1 MHTHIHSHTCTH
13 SLGLLWERGASRI
26 LVSSCS
32 FRSKQRAEPRARSV
46 PRILLSGS
54 RLCLGF
60 WKHLSRSRALG
71 PEETLPGAL
80 MDESQ
85 EWGVLAEGDNEFMFM
100 DLEQKIS
107 KYFPKDWKRQVH
119 KGGRPRAP
127 FVSFL
132 RVQYYVEDG
141 RVIRA
146 RSGLLPRPPPPSSD
160 KTARHLYYCHLKERV
175 LRSECTHREEAYF
188 LLAAYGLQAD
198 LGNHRELV
206 HVGRYFEPEAY
217 FPQWIIAKRGS
228 AYILRHAPAVH
239 REQRGLDP
247 KEAVLR
253 FIREACRLDDV
264 PVHFFRLYKDKK
276 EDRPTIILGLTLKGM
291 QVYQEADHAP
301 KLLYDFPWSHIG
313 KLVFLGKRLEI
324 QPDGPPSV
332 RKLVYYTGCAS
343 RSGHLLRLFSATHL
357 LRLTLRPT
365 LRRLQQLEEAEEKQH
380 YRESYIGDMLD
391 LDRDPG
397 DKGSPG
403 SPRSGHGGRQLPEHP
418 SLGSADS
425 SSSPR
430 LRGIEADAGP
440 AEPWGVSVD
449 EPWGTEAVLGE
460 APPCSPSTSQRS
472 HGTDGGH
479 GGGCEGEAQDRGDA
493 SCKEPSAAVQVGLIR
508 TWGHSEEALHQVAR
522 GWPPPV
528 HSGRKMLAVPACG
541 RDPSGSLCTDP
552 PPRSGWPDQVHSLLG
567 AFDPRSRSPV
577 TAPAPA
583 SSRPPR
589 RPCCSQS
596 RRPLCE
602 VWAQL
607 SPHDRP
613 GRWVTPA
620 HPSHDAFTAGLQ
632 ACSRTARG
640 RPVPAGPTEPER
652 RLGHPEKPGCRF

>member
-1 MHTHIHSHTCTH
+1 MTT
-13 SLGLLWERGASRI
+13 
-26 LVSSCS
+26 
-32 FRSKQRAEPRARSV
+32 EPRDVLVQLPTREQLRLVVGVRATCRELFQRVCDVTSIKEAHFFGLSV
-46 PRILLSGS
+46 VR
-54 RLCLGF
+54 
-60 WKHLSRSRALG
+60 
-71 PEETLPGAL
+71 
-80 MDESQ
+80 
-85 EWGVLAEGDNEFMFM
+85 DNEFMFM

-119 KGGRPRAP
+119 KGGRPCAP

-141 RVIRA
+141 RVI
-146 RSGLLPRPPPPSSD
+146 SD

-253 FIREACRLDDV
+253 FIREACRLEDV

-276 EDRPTIILGLTLKGM
+276 EDRPTIVLGLTLKGM
-291 QVYQEADHAP
+291 QVYQ
-301 KLLYDFPWSHIG
+301 
-313 KLVFLGKRLEI
+313 GKRLEI
-324 QPDGPPSV
+324 QPDGPPSA

-380 YRESYIGDMLD
+380 YRESYVSDTLD

-403 SPRSGHGGRQLPEHP
+403 SPRSGRGGRQLPEHP

-425 SSSPR
+425 GSSPR

-460 APPCSPSTSQRS
+460 VPPCSPSASQRS
-472 HGTDGGH
+472 HGTDGGR
-479 GGGCEGEAQDRGDA
+479 GGGREGEAQDRGDA
-493 SCKEPSAAVQVGLIR
+493 SCKDPLAAAVQVGLIR
-508 TWGHSEEALHQVAR
+508 TWGRSAEALHQIPEADPHCH
-522 GWPPPV
+522 GLDHAPPGP
-528 HSGRKMLAVPACG
+528 CG
-541 RDPSGSLCTDP
+541 VRSSKRLSLVLC
-552 PPRSGWPDQVHSLLG
+552 REDQL
-567 AFDPRSRSPV
+567 
-577 TAPAPA
+577 
-583 SSRPPR
+583 
-589 RPCCSQS
+589 
-596 RRPLCE
+596 
-602 VWAQL
+602 
-607 SPHDRP
+607 
-613 GRWVTPA
+613 
-620 HPSHDAFTAGLQ
+620 
-632 ACSRTARG
+632 
-640 RPVPAGPTEPER
+640 PE
-652 RLGHPEKPGCRF
+652 EFVV

>member
-1 MHTHIHSHTCTH
+1 MHVYMFHMHMYARTRTYTCTCAHTPCTRVHTHKHSHTCTTPCTRTHTYSRMCTHTYTHHMHTMHTVCTRIYTHTHAHCAHCMHTHIHSHTCTH

-26 LVSSCS
+26 LVYSCS
-32 FRSKQRAEPRARSV
+32 FRRKQCTEPQARSV

-54 RLCLGF
+54 RLCPGF
-60 WKHLSRSRALG
+60 WKHLSTSRALG

-146 RSGLLPRPPPPSSD
+146 RSGLLPRPPTPSSD

-253 FIREACRLDDV
+253 FIREACRLEDV

-276 EDRPTIILGLTLKGM
+276 EDRPTIVLGLTLKGM

-324 QPDGPPSV
+324 QPDGPPSA

-380 YRESYIGDMLD
+380 YRESYVSDTLD
-391 LDRDPG
+391 LDRHPG

-403 SPRSGHGGRQLPEHP
+403 SPRSGRGGRQLPEHP

-425 SSSPR
+425 GSSPC

-449 EPWGTEAVLGE
+449 EPRGTEAVRGE

-479 GGGCEGEAQDRGDA
+479 GGGREGEAQDRGDA
-493 SCKEPSAAVQVGLIR
+493 SCKEPSAAVQVRLIR
-508 TWGHSEEALHQVAR
+508 TWGRSAEALHQIPEADPHCH
-522 GWPPPV
+522 GLDHAPPGP
-528 HSGRKMLAVPACG
+528 CG
-541 RDPSGSLCTDP
+541 VRSSKCLSL
-552 PPRSGWPDQVHSLLG
+552 V
-567 AFDPRSRSPV
+567 
-577 TAPAPA
+577 
-583 SSRPPR
+583 
-589 RPCCSQS
+589 
-596 RRPLCE
+596 LCRE
-602 VWAQL
+602 GQL
-607 SPHDRP
+607 
-613 GRWVTPA
+613 
-620 HPSHDAFTAGLQ
+620 
-632 ACSRTARG
+632 
-640 RPVPAGPTEPER
+640 PE
-652 RLGHPEKPGCRF
+652 EFVV

>member
-1 MHTHIHSHTCTH
+1 WG
-13 SLGLLWERGASRI
+13 LGGCVEGSGEWGLGGCVEGSGEWGLGGCVEGSGEWGWGGCVEGSGEWG
-26 LVSSCS
+26 LGGCVEGSGEWGLGGCVEGSG
-32 FRSKQRAEPRARSV
+32 RAG
-46 PRILLSGS
+46 GS
-54 RLCLGF
+54 RRTQAV
-60 WKHLSRSRALG
+60 SG
-71 PEETLPGAL
+71 PSG
-80 MDESQ
+80 
-85 EWGVLAEGDNEFMFM
+85 
-100 DLEQKIS
+100 
-107 KYFPKDWKRQVH
+107 
-119 KGGRPRAP
+119 
-127 FVSFL
+127 
-132 RVQYYVEDG
+132 
-141 RVIRA
+141 RA
-146 RSGLLPRPPPPSSD
+146 RSGLLPRPPTPSRD

-228 AYILRHAPAVH
+228 AYILRHTPAVH

-253 FIREACRLDDV
+253 FIREACRLEDV
-264 PVHFFRLYKDKK
+264 PVHFFRLYKVNRDKK
-276 EDRPTIILGLTLKGM
+276 EDRPTIVLGLTLKGM

-324 QPDGPPSV
+324 QPDGPPSA

-380 YRESYIGDMLD
+380 YRESYVSDTLD

-403 SPRSGHGGRQLPEHP
+403 SPRSGGGGRQLPEHP

-425 SSSPR
+425 GSSPR

-449 EPWGTEAVLGE
+449 EPWGTEAVRGE

-472 HGTDGGH
+472 HGTDGGR
-479 GGGCEGEAQDRGDA
+479 GGGREGEAQDRGDGLR
-493 SCKEPSAAVQVGLIR
+493 SAVQ
-508 TWGHSEEALHQVAR
+508 
-522 GWPPPV
+522 
-528 HSGRKMLAVPACG
+528 
-541 RDPSGSLCTDP
+541 
-552 PPRSGWPDQVHSLLG
+552 
-567 AFDPRSRSPV
+567 
-577 TAPAPA
+577 
-583 SSRPPR
+583 
-589 RPCCSQS
+589 
-596 RRPLCE
+596 CE
-602 VWAQL
+602 Q
-607 SPHDRP
+607 H
-613 GRWVTPA
+613 
-620 HPSHDAFTAGLQ
+620 
-632 ACSRTARG
+632 C
-640 RPVPAGPTEPER
+640 
-652 RLGHPEKPGCRF
+652 

>member
-1 MHTHIHSHTCTH
+1 MTT
-13 SLGLLWERGASRI
+13 
-26 LVSSCS
+26 
-32 FRSKQRAEPRARSV
+32 EPRDVLVQLPTREQLRLVVGVRATCRELFQRVCDVTSIKEAHFFGLSV
-46 PRILLSGS
+46 VR
-54 RLCLGF
+54 
-60 WKHLSRSRALG
+60 
-71 PEETLPGAL
+71 
-80 MDESQ
+80 
-85 EWGVLAEGDNEFMFM
+85 DNEFMFM

-146 RSGLLPRPPPPSSD
+146 RSGLLPRPPTPSSD

-253 FIREACRLDDV
+253 FIREACRLEDV
-264 PVHFFRLYKDKK
+264 PVHFFRLYKVDRDKK
-276 EDRPTIILGLTLKGM
+276 EDRPTIVLGLTLKGM

-324 QPDGPPSV
+324 QPDGPPSA

-380 YRESYIGDMLD
+380 YRESYVSDTLD
-391 LDRDPG
+391 LDRHPG

-403 SPRSGHGGRQLPEHP
+403 SPRSGRGGRQLPEHP

-425 SSSPR
+425 GSSPC

-449 EPWGTEAVLGE
+449 EPRGTEAVRGE

-479 GGGCEGEAQDRGDA
+479 GGGREGEAQDRGDA
-493 SCKEPSAAVQVGLIR
+493 SCKEPSAAVQVRLIR
-508 TWGHSEEALHQVAR
+508 TWGRSAEALHQIPEADPHCH
-522 GWPPPV
+522 GLDHAPPGP
-528 HSGRKMLAVPACG
+528 CG
-541 RDPSGSLCTDP
+541 VRSSKCLSL
-552 PPRSGWPDQVHSLLG
+552 V
-567 AFDPRSRSPV
+567 
-577 TAPAPA
+577 
-583 SSRPPR
+583 
-589 RPCCSQS
+589 
-596 RRPLCE
+596 LCRE
-602 VWAQL
+602 GQL
-607 SPHDRP
+607 
-613 GRWVTPA
+613 
-620 HPSHDAFTAGLQ
+620 
-632 ACSRTARG
+632 
-640 RPVPAGPTEPER
+640 PE
-652 RLGHPEKPGCRF
+652 EFVV

>member
-1 MHTHIHSHTCTH
+1 MCIQVIWASARGSEHTHMCTHSGSHTHKYTRHAHIYTNTHTHTHLNTHRAFSHTQCRLTHIYSRAHSTHLHTYAHTHVYTLHILTHVYMFHMHMYARTCTYTCTCAHTPCTRVHTHKHSHTCTTPCTCTHTYSRMCTHTYTHHMHTVCTRTYTHTHAHCMHTHVHSHTCTH
-13 SLGLLWERGASRI
+13 SLGLLWERGVSRI
-26 LVSSCS
+26 LVYSCS
-32 FRSKQRAEPRARSV
+32 FRRKQCTEPQARSV

-54 RLCLGF
+54 RLCPGF
-60 WKHLSRSRALG
+60 WKHLSPSRALG

-100 DLEQKIS
+100 DLEQKVS

-141 RVIRA
+141 RVI
-146 RSGLLPRPPPPSSD
+146 SD

-253 FIREACRLDDV
+253 FIREACRLEDV
-264 PVHFFRLYKDKK
+264 PVHFFRLYKVDRDKK
-276 EDRPTIILGLTLKGM
+276 EDRPTIVLGLTLKGM

-324 QPDGPPSV
+324 QPDGPPSA

-365 LRRLQQLEEAEEKQH
+365 LRRLKQLEEAEEKQH
-380 YRESYIGDMLD
+380 YRESYVSDTLD
-391 LDRDPG
+391 LDQDLG

-403 SPRSGHGGRQLPEHP
+403 SPRSGRGGRQLPEHP

-425 SSSPR
+425 GSSPR

-449 EPWGTEAVLGE
+449 EPWGTEAVRGE

-479 GGGCEGEAQDRGDA
+479 GGGREGEAQDRGDGE
-493 SCKEPSAAVQVGLIR
+493 C
-508 TWGHSEEALHQVAR
+508 
-522 GWPPPV
+522 
-528 HSGRKMLAVPACG
+528 VPG
-541 RDPSGSLCTDP
+541 QP
-552 PPRSGWPDQVHSLLG
+552 
-567 AFDPRSRSPV
+567 
-577 TAPAPA
+577 
-583 SSRPPR
+583 
-589 RPCCSQS
+589 
-596 RRPLCE
+596 
-602 VWAQL
+602 
-607 SPHDRP
+607 
-613 GRWVTPA
+613 
-620 HPSHDAFTAGLQ
+620 
-632 ACSRTARG
+632 
-640 RPVPAGPTEPER
+640 PAGPVLWGWSDR
-652 RLGHPEKPGCRF
+652 H

>member
-1 MHTHIHSHTCTH
+1 MEGSGEWG
-13 SLGLLWERGASRI
+13 LGGCGEGSGEWGLCGCVEGSREWG
-26 LVSSCS
+26 LGGCVEGSGEWGLCGCVEGSGQWGLGGCGEGS
-32 FRSKQRAEPRARSV
+32 GRAGGSRRTQAGSG
-46 PRILLSGS
+46 LSG
-54 RLCLGF
+54 
-60 WKHLSRSRALG
+60 
-71 PEETLPGAL
+71 
-80 MDESQ
+80 
-85 EWGVLAEGDNEFMFM
+85 
-100 DLEQKIS
+100 
-107 KYFPKDWKRQVH
+107 
-119 KGGRPRAP
+119 
-127 FVSFL
+127 
-132 RVQYYVEDG
+132 
-141 RVIRA
+141 RA
-146 RSGLLPRPPPPSSD
+146 RSGLLPRPPTPSSD

-217 FPQWIIAKRGS
+217 FPQWIIAKRGT

-253 FIREACRLDDV
+253 FIREACRLEDV

-276 EDRPTIILGLTLKGM
+276 EDRPTIVLGLTLKGM

-324 QPDGPPSV
+324 QPDGPPSA

-380 YRESYIGDMLD
+380 YRESYVSDTLD

-403 SPRSGHGGRQLPEHP
+403 SPRSGRGGRQLPEHP

-425 SSSPR
+425 GSSPR

-472 HGTDGGH
+472 HGTDGGR
-479 GGGCEGEAQDRGDA
+479 GGGREGEAQDRGDA
-493 SCKEPSAAVQVGLIR
+493 PCKEPSAAVQVGLIR
-508 TWGHSEEALHQVAR
+508 TWGRSAEALHQDLT
-522 GWPPPV
+522 P
-528 HSGRKMLAVPACG
+528 AVPLIRWTGTC
-541 RDPSGSLCTDP
+541 PSGSPEHSAGDWKPAATGPCACDIARLPCSCPEGHAGAVSSGSFWRQRAELEPVCVGAHVCGGTCTGGSTRTHMYVRVCP
-552 PPRSGWPDQVHSLLG
+552 CTHTYVHGSTPMCTRMHARTGTCARVWVRVCTHACTRQV
-567 AFDPRSRSPV
+567 
-577 TAPAPA
+577 
-583 SSRPPR
+583 
-589 RPCCSQS
+589 
-596 RRPLCE
+596 
-602 VWAQL
+602 
-607 SPHDRP
+607 
-613 GRWVTPA
+613 
-620 HPSHDAFTAGLQ
+620 
-632 ACSRTARG
+632 
-640 RPVPAGPTEPER
+640 
-652 RLGHPEKPGCRF
+652 